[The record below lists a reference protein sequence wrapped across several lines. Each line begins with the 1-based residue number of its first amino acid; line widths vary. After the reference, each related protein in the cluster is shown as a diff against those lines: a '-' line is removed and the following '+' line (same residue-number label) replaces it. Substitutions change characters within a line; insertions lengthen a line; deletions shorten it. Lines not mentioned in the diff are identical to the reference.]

1 VTSAFA
7 VKRAAS
13 VMREDWRPVLQL
25 EAEAAMTQ
33 WTLTHKIILIT
44 GGARGIG
51 AATAAELA
59 RRGALPVLADLD
71 ADALAATAAGLS
83 PAPMTLELDFTDAEA
98 CEAAVAEVLE
108 RHGRL
113 DAVWANAGIATIGPV
128 ALTDPRAWARTVQ
141 VNLLG
146 AYYTVRAA
154 LPSVI
159 SARGYVAVTSSLAAF
174 GHAPQM
180 SAYCATKAGV
190 EAMCDSLRAEVAH
203 HGVDV
208 ASIHPGWIDTDM
220 VREGDESMRS
230 FQVLRASMAP
240 PLNKTYPVSRA
251 ARDIA
256 RGFARRRPR
265 ICTPW
270 YVQAGHALRPLLNTR
285 LLARDQFRVAPEMEE
300 AFRAQSSAQGSAGAS
315 MSARVSELLAGR

>member
-1 VTSAFA
+1 V
-7 VKRAAS
+7 
-13 VMREDWRPVLQL
+13 
-25 EAEAAMTQ
+25 TQ
-33 WTLTHKIILIT
+33 WSLTQRVVLIT

-71 ADALAATAAGLS
+71 ADALAATAATLS
-83 PAPMTLELDFTDAEA
+83 PAPMTLRLDVTDADA
-98 CEAAVAEVLE
+98 CEAAVASVLE

-113 DAVWANAGIATIGPV
+113 DAVWANAGIASIGPV

-154 LPSVI
+154 LPAVI
-159 SARGYVAVTSSLAAF
+159 SAQGYVAVTSSLAAF
-174 GHAPQM
+174 AHAPQM

-190 EAMCDSLRAEVAH
+190 EAMCDSLRIEVAH

-208 ASIHPGWIDTDM
+208 ASVHPGWIDTDM
-220 VREGDESMRS
+220 VREGDGSMRA
-230 FQVLRASMAP
+230 FQILRASMAP

-251 ARDIA
+251 ARDIT
-256 RGFARRRPR
+256 RGFARRRRR

-270 YVQAGHALRPLLNTR
+270 YVQVGHAIRPLLSTR
-285 LLARDQFRVAPEMEE
+285 VLARDQYRVAPEMEE
-300 AFRAQSSAQGSAGAS
+300 AFRAQSSEQGSAGAS
-315 MSARVSELLAGR
+315 MSARVTGLFGGR